1 MNIKV
6 ELHNID
12 LVKIDD
18 NDIKIKASDIDLKLR
33 NNLKDFINEKM
44 SNLSIQFKKS
54 ILNNDKEGLIRTFE
68 ELKSISRY
76 LILK

>member
-12 LVKIDD
+12 LVKIDE

-76 LILK
+76 LTLK